1 MKNAYRISEDGTYAI
16 VELTQGQVTLV
27 DIEDL
32 PIIAEYQW
40 NASWNPDRK
49 SYYAT
54 ANIRLPS
61 GKKTSI
67 RLNRLVMNAQHPFV
81 VDHINTVTLDNRKSN
96 LRICTKSENGMNR
109 GKQSNNTTGH
119 KGICFS
125 KSKNRYVVHIKKDGK
140 SKYIGGY
147 ENYEDAV
154 IAHEQALEK
163 MHGDFSRI
171 EDSTVMDKVKIQK
184 PDREPKKE
192 YMEGYGEVY
201 RIPLSNGQFAIFDI
215 DDYDLVVKYTWCAV
229 WNKCTKTYYASTN
242 IRSPEK
248 RGQTMHMQRAIM
260 DAPKGMFVDHIN
272 HDSLDNRRCNLRL
285 TTKSENMMN
294 RRKLTPNASGLK
306 GVYKKSKNKWY
317 SKIKANGQEFN
328 LGTFDT
334 AEEAHAAYCTAA
346 LELHGEFACL
356 E

>member
-1 MKNAYRISEDGTYAI
+1 MKNAYLISEDGTYAI

-163 MHGDFSRI
+163 IHGDFSRI

-229 WNKCTKTYYASTN
+229 WNKYTNSYYA
-242 IRSPEK
+242 
-248 RGQTMHMQRAIM
+248 QTQTVGYSGKVGSVHMQRIIM
-260 DAPKGMFVDHIN
+260 DAPKGMVVDHIN
-272 HDSLDNRRCNLRL
+272 HDTLDNRRCNLRL
-285 TTKSENMMN
+285 ATKSENMMN
-294 RRKLTPNASGLK
+294 RRSFKSNASGLK

-317 SKIKANGQEFN
+317 SKIKVNGEEFL

-334 AEEAHAAYCTAA
+334 PEEASAAYCEAVQKY
-346 LELHGEFACL
+346 HGEFACF

>member
-1 MKNAYRISEDGTYAI
+1 MCKNKYTISEDGTYAI

-40 NASWNPDRK
+40 SASWNPDRK

-67 RLNRLVMNAQHPFV
+67 RLNRLVMNAKHPFV
-81 VDHINTVTLDNRKSN
+81 VDHINTITLDNRKSN

-119 KGICFS
+119 KGVCFS
-125 KSKNRYVVHIKKDGK
+125 RNRYVVHVKKDGK
-140 SKYIGGY
+140 SKYIGSY

-154 IAHEQALEK
+154 TAHELALEK

-171 EDSTVMDKVKIQK
+171 EDSTIMDKVEIEK

-229 WNKCTKTYYASTN
+229 WNKYTNSYYA
-242 IRSPEK
+242 
-248 RGQTMHMQRAIM
+248 QTQAVGYSGKMGSVHMQRIITN
-260 DAPKGMFVDHIN
+260 APNGMFVDHIN
-272 HDSLDNRRCNLRL
+272 HDTLDNRKCNLRL
-285 TTKSENMMN
+285 ATKSENMMN
-294 RRKLTPNASGLK
+294 RRRAKSNSSGLK

-317 SKIKANGQEFN
+317 AIITVRGERIN

-334 AEEAHAAYCTAA
+334 SEEAHEAYCKAA
-346 LELHGEFACL
+346 LELHGEFARL
-356 E
+356 A

>member
-1 MKNAYRISEDGTYAI
+1 MKNKYTISEDGTYAI
-16 VELTQGQVTLV
+16 VELSQGQVTFV

-40 NASWNPDRK
+40 SASWNPDRK

-67 RLNRLVMNAQHPFV
+67 RLNRLVMNAKHPFV
-81 VDHINTVTLDNRKSN
+81 VDHINTLTLDNRKSN
-96 LRICTKSENGMNR
+96 LRICTKSENAMNR

-125 KSKNRYVVHIKKDGK
+125 KSRNKYVVNIKKDGK

-147 ENYEDAV
+147 ENYDDAV
-154 IAHEQALEK
+154 IAHELALEK
-163 MHGDFSRI
+163 MHGDFSRL
-171 EDSTVMDKVKIQK
+171 EDSTVMDKVETQK

-201 RIPLSNGQFAIFDI
+201 RIPLSNGQSAIFDI
-215 DDYDLVVKYTWCAV
+215 EDYDLVVKYTWCAV
-229 WNKCTKTYYASTN
+229 WNKCTKSYYA
-242 IRSPEK
+242 
-248 RGQTMHMQRAIM
+248 QTQAIGHSGKLGSVHMQRMLMNAT
-260 DAPKGMFVDHIN
+260 KGMFVDHIN
-272 HDSLDNRRCNLRL
+272 NDTLDNRRCNLRL
-285 TTKSENMMN
+285 ATKSENMMN
-294 RRKLTPNASGLK
+294 RRKLTPNASGFK
-306 GVYKKSKNKWY
+306 GVYKMSENKWY

-328 LGTFDT
+328 LGTFDSP
-334 AEEAHAAYCTAA
+334 EAAHEAYCAAA
-346 LELHGEFACL
+346 LKYHGEFANFG
-356 E
+356 